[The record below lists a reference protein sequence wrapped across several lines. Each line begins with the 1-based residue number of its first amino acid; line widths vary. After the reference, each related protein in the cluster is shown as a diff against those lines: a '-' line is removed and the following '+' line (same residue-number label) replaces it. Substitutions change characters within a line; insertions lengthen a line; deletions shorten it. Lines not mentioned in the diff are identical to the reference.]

1 MIIGCKM
8 KNKLFAVIMFF
19 VLWLN
24 AQGQGFVNL
33 DFEQSTIVSSSP
45 SGFGFNTGTA
55 DVPGWTEYNGWSD
68 ANYSGGA
75 TLMYN
80 NQPLDEPGVALEG
93 TDFPIPAIQ
102 GQYSVLLLG
111 GDILGGTQG
120 AAIGQTGT
128 IPLTAQSITFWW
140 GTGLDNY
147 SLQITFGGHLLSFSP
162 ISSTAKYV
170 IYGADISG
178 YAGQTGE
185 LLFTEGPS
193 AGEGVIDNVQFSST
207 AVPEPSEFA
216 LAALGALLLGFRRWR
231 NSSS

>member
-1 MIIGCKM
+1 MKAIKNGILIILVFIIKQDL
-8 KNKLFAVIMFF
+8 K
-19 VLWLN
+19 
-24 AQGQGFVNL
+24 AQGFANL

-45 SGFGFNTGTA
+45 SGGGYNSGTA
-55 DVPGWTEYNGWSD
+55 DVPGWTEYNGWGD

-75 TLMYN
+75 TLIYN

-128 IPLTAQSITFWW
+128 IPLTAQSMTFWW
-140 GTGLDNY
+140 GTGLNNY
-147 SLQITFGGHLLSFSP
+147 SLQITFGGNLLSFSP
-162 ISSTAKYV
+162 ISSTANYV

-193 AGEGVIDNVQFSST
+193 AGEGVIDNIQFSST
-207 AVPEPSEFA
+207 TVPEPSEFA
-216 LAALGALLLGFRRWR
+216 LGALGTLLLGFRRWQKTLQ
-231 NSSS
+231 